1 MLRKNKERKQTL
13 IISNVNLVDPVTET
27 INNCDIKIDL
37 GRITAFAAAGSL
49 KDDGDG
55 FIDATGLCASP
66 SFCDIHSHFRDP
78 GFTYKEDILSGAECA
93 KRGGYTD
100 IILMA
105 NTNPAVDNAETL
117 LYIQNRCLETGI
129 HVQTCGSVTKGLKG
143 EELTDMADLKARGA
157 VGFTDD
163 GIPLMDEI
171 LLEKAMEICKS
182 LDVPISLHEEDKNLI
197 KESGVN
203 TGEASAHYGIGGAPR
218 EAEYKLVAR
227 DIELAKKTGVR
238 LDVQHVSCKETVEL
252 VRKARKA
259 GFKNIYAEATPHHIS
274 MTETALFE
282 YGSNA
287 KMNPPLRTEEDRQ
300 AIIEGI
306 KDGTISFI
314 ATDHAPHSKEEK
326 DRPLLKAPSG
336 ILGLETAFSIGYEFL
351 VESGAI
357 KLPKLIRLL
366 TLEPRQFYNMK
377 CPAVGVND
385 PADLVIFDIN
395 EKWRFTKSKS
405 KSFNTPLKD
414 RVMHGK
420 IKYTL
425 CGGKIVY
432 EEI

>member
-1 MLRKNKERKQTL
+1 
-13 IISNVNLVDPVTET
+13 
-27 INNCDIKIDL
+27 
-37 GRITAFAAAGSL
+37 
-49 KDDGDG
+49 
-55 FIDATGLCASP
+55 
-66 SFCDIHSHFRDP
+66 
-78 GFTYKEDILSGAECA
+78 
-93 KRGGYTD
+93 
-100 IILMA
+100 
-105 NTNPAVDNAETL
+105 
-117 LYIQNRCLETGI
+117 
-129 HVQTCGSVTKGLKG
+129 
-143 EELTDMADLKARGA
+143 
-157 VGFTDD
+157 
-163 GIPLMDEI
+163 
-171 LLEKAMEICKS
+171 
-182 LDVPISLHEEDKNLI
+182 
-197 KESGVN
+197 
-203 TGEASAHYGIGGAPR
+203 
-218 EAEYKLVAR
+218 
-227 DIELAKKTGVR
+227 
-238 LDVQHVSCKETVEL
+238 
-252 VRKARKA
+252 
-259 GFKNIYAEATPHHIS
+259 

-287 KMNPPLRTEEDRQ
+287 KMNPPLRTEEDRL